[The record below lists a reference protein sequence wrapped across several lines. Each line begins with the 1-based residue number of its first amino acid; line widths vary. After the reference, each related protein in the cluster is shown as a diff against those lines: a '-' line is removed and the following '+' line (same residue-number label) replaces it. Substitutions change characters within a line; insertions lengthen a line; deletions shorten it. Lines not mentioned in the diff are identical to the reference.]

1 MYCTNCGYLLS
12 GGERFCPHCGTKVA
26 LFTEDPAKSA
36 SENGAAFRQPPSG
49 AETGQNPLPGTG
61 SAGAIVPENAGTS
74 PENGNAAGQ
83 VYEAERRREGAA
95 FGSSQNVNG
104 GNAQPLQNFNGGN
117 VNGGN
122 AQPLQNFGGGDTQNP
137 HSPRGDTQNPQGQ
150 GNAPASTRQQ
160 NSGVYMQNPG
170 GYAQNLQDPY
180 GIYDGNPYVPPF
192 FSGANAYQGSNPYL
206 NNRSYGANG
215 SAAFP
220 AGQNYAY
227 GQTPYAQNPYGQ
239 GNPQNSY
246 GQNFAAGQSENGA
259 QPINGAGQPGSQP
272 INGAGQQPTGATPQG
287 AAQPQSTGATFQGAA
302 QPNAAGQTTAARQ
315 LPFRSPYAP
324 LSGKSFLTDDIFGK
338 NRLTASAYGILFGMT
353 GANCFYLGKM
363 AGAIISLVSFIIGI
377 LMQLTWNADVQ
388 TVGLLFIF
396 VPEIVNAIC
405 GFCYLFQSDEKFMKK
420 IDGSVKLKYL
430 RGLGYRDR

>member
-1 MYCTNCGYLLS
+1 MYCTNCGSLLS

-26 LFTEDPAKSA
+26 LFTEDPAKNA
-36 SENGAAFRQPPSG
+36 SENGSAFRQSPSG
-49 AETGQNPLPGTG
+49 AEIGQNPLPGAG
-61 SAGAIVPENAGTS
+61 SAGAIVPEIAGTS

-83 VYEAERRREGAA
+83 TCETECHREGAP
-95 FGSSQNVNG
+95 FGSSQN
-104 GNAQPLQNFNGGN
+104 F
-117 VNGGN
+117 NGGN

-137 HSPRGDTQNPQGQ
+137 HSPSGDTQNPQGQ
-150 GNAPASTRQQ
+150 GNAPVSNRQQ
-160 NSGVYMQNPG
+160 NPGVYMQNPG
-170 GYAQNLQDPY
+170 GYAQNSQDPY

-227 GQTPYAQNPYGQ
+227 GQNPHAQNNSYGQTPYVQNPYGQ
-239 GNPQNSY
+239 GNPQNFY

-259 QPINGAGQPGSQP
+259 QPINGAGQQP
-272 INGAGQQPTGATPQG
+272 
-287 AAQPQSTGATFQGAA
+287 TGATFQGAAQPQVSA
-302 QPNAAGQTTAARQ
+302 QPNAAGQTTAAQQ
-315 LPFRSPYAP
+315 LPFRNPYASP
-324 LSGKSFLTDDIFGK
+324 PGKSFLTDDIFGK
-338 NRLTASAYGILFGMT
+338 NRLTASVYGILFGMA

-388 TVGLLFIF
+388 TVGLLLIF

-405 GFCYLFQSDEKFMKK
+405 GFCYLFQSDEKFMKQ

>member
-1 MYCTNCGYLLS
+1 MYCTNCGSLLS

-74 PENGNAAGQ
+74 PENGSAAGQ
-83 VYEAERRREGAA
+83 VYEAEGRREGAP
-95 FGSSQNVNG
+95 FGSSQN
-104 GNAQPLQNFNGGN
+104 F
-117 VNGGN
+117 NGGN

-137 HSPRGDTQNPQGQ
+137 HSPSGDTQNPQGQ
-150 GNAPASTRQQ
+150 GNAPASARQQ
-160 NSGVYMQNPG
+160 NPGVYMQNPG

-220 AGQNYAY
+220 AGQNYVY
-227 GQTPYAQNPYGQ
+227 GQTPYVQNPYGQ

-272 INGAGQQPTGATPQG
+272 INGAGQQSTGATP
-287 AAQPQSTGATFQGAA
+287 QGAA

-315 LPFRSPYAP
+315 LPFRNPYAP
-324 LSGKSFLTDDIFGK
+324 PPGKSFLTDDIFGK